1 MKQRTTSISQIRT
14 VAIPASDQ
22 ERSLA
27 FYTEIL
33 GFEKTRDVPFGPG
46 QRWIEVSPPGGGA
59 SLAIPPLGES
69 HPGIDTGIRFETS
82 DAEADHEALKAAG
95 ADVDP
100 AILRFPSVPPMF
112 TFRDPDGNRLYVVE
126 RM

>member
-1 MKQRTTSISQIRT
+1 MTPRTTSISQVRT
-14 VAIPASDQ
+14 IAIPAADQ

-27 FYTEIL
+27 FYTDVL
-33 GFEKTRDVPFGPG
+33 GFEKTRDAPFGPG

-59 SLAIPPLGES
+59 TVAIPPLGDS
-69 HPGIDTGIRFETS
+69 TPGVDTGIRFETR
-82 DAEADHEALKAAG
+82 DAEADHAALQAAG

-100 AILRFPSVPPMF
+100 DILRLPGVPPMF